1 MKTMFTYTTI
11 QTVDPKIKGFLTAT
25 YLTSK
30 CGSGYKTDVRCQM
43 KPSNCAL
50 NGVMFVSTS

>member
-11 QTVDPKIKGFLTAT
+11 QTVDPKIKGFLTPT

-30 CGSGYKTDVRCQM
+30 CGSGYVTDVRCQM
-43 KPSNCAL
+43 KP
-50 NGVMFVSTS
+50 